1 MKRPQQ
7 QKCVMTRPGLSAAL
21 KWLLMAASVAVCAA
35 EAPWAG
41 APGAAKVLVVTGQV
55 SVLRDSTPW
64 ALNVGAWV
72 QAQQII
78 ISGADGFAV
87 LEVSDGSTFE
97 VYPNSRVTFRSTPGN
112 WKDLVDLWLGRIKV
126 HIQKPGGLPNHNR
139 VHTPTAVISVRG
151 TTFHVS
157 LEDDDDTTLVMV
169 EEGQV
174 AVQHRLLPRG
184 EPKLVNGGEYLRV
197 YKNEPLANKLVD
209 KGSAVKYV
217 LRALSDALYTAVYRT
232 PRVGGGIPGAGT
244 GTVGG
249 TPLPGDVDVGPPPP
263 PDAPPPPPD
272 L

>member
-1 MKRPQQ
+1 MVRL
-7 QKCVMTRPGLSAAL
+7 RLNSAL
-21 KWLLMAASVAVCAA
+21 KWLLVAASVAVCAA
-35 EAPWAG
+35 EVPWAG
-41 APGAAKVLVVTGQV
+41 APGAAKVVVVTGQV
-55 SVLRDSTPW
+55 SVLRDSVPW
-64 ALNVGAWV
+64 ALNAGSWV
-72 QAQQII
+72 QPQQII

-112 WKDLVDLWLGRIKV
+112 WKDLIDLWLGRIKV

-139 VHTPTAVISVRG
+139 IHTPTAVISVRG

-157 LEDDDDTTLVMV
+157 LEDDEDTTMVMV

-197 YKNEPLANKLVD
+197 YKNEPLANKLID
-209 KGSAVKYV
+209 KGSAVKYALRV
-217 LRALSDALYTAVYRT
+217 LTDALYTVVYRT
-232 PRVGGGIPGAGT
+232 PRGSGIPGAGGGGAGA
-244 GTVGG
+244 GT
-249 TPLPGDVDVGPPPP
+249 TLPGDVDVTPPPP
-263 PDAPPPPPD
+263 PPPADTPPPPPN

>member
-1 MKRPQQ
+1 M
-7 QKCVMTRPGLSAAL
+7 VGLRLNSVL
-21 KWLLMAASVAVCAA
+21 NWLLVGASVAVCAA
-35 EAPWAG
+35 EVPWAG
-41 APGAAKVLVVTGQV
+41 APGAAKVVVATGQV
-55 SVLRDSTPW
+55 SVLRDSVPW

-72 QAQQII
+72 QPQQLI

-97 VYPNSRVTFRSTPGN
+97 VYPNSRVTFRSAPGN
-112 WKDLVDLWLGRIKV
+112 WKDMVDLWLGRIKV

-157 LEDDDDTTLVMV
+157 LEDDEDTTMVMV

-184 EPKLVNGGEYLRV
+184 EPKLVNSGEYLRV
-197 YKNEPLANKLVD
+197 YKNEPLANKLID
-209 KGSAVKYV
+209 KGSVVKQA
-217 LRALSDALYTAVYRT
+217 LRSLTDALYTVVYRS
-232 PRVGGGIPGAGT
+232 PRVGGGIPGTGT
-244 GTVGG
+244 GGTGGG
-249 TPLPGDVDVGPPPP
+249 TLPGDPNIGPPPPPPP
-263 PDAPPPPPD
+263 PDAPPPPPG

>member
-1 MKRPQQ
+1 
-7 QKCVMTRPGLSAAL
+7 MTGLRLNSVL
-21 KWLLMAASVAVCAA
+21 KGLLVAASVAVCAA
-35 EAPWAG
+35 EVPWAG
-41 APGAAKVLVVTGQV
+41 APGAAKVVVATGQV
-55 SVLRDSTPW
+55 SVLRDSVSW
-64 ALNVGAWV
+64 ALNVGTWV
-72 QAQQII
+72 QPQQLI

-97 VYPNSRVTFRSTPGN
+97 VYPNSRVTFRSAPGN

-157 LEDDDDTTLVMV
+157 LEDDEDTTMVMV

-209 KGSAVKYV
+209 KGSAVKYA
-217 LRALSDALYTAVYRT
+217 LRLLTDALYTVVNRT
-232 PRVGGGIPGAGT
+232 PRTGGGIPGTSAGGST
-244 GTVGG
+244 GGVT
-249 TPLPGDVDVGPPPP
+249 LPGDPDVGPPPPP

>member
-1 MKRPQQ
+1 MAR
-7 QKCVMTRPGLSAAL
+7 MRLNSAL
-21 KWLLMAASVAVCAA
+21 KWLLAAASVAVCAA
-35 EAPWAG
+35 EVPWAG
-41 APGAAKVLVVTGQV
+41 APGAAKVVVVTGQV
-55 SVLRDSTPW
+55 SVLRDSVSW
-64 ALNVGAWV
+64 ALNAGSWV
-72 QAQQII
+72 QPQQII

-97 VYPNSRVTFRSTPGN
+97 VYPNSRVTFRSAPGN

-157 LEDDDDTTLVMV
+157 LEDDEDTTMVMV

-209 KGSAVKYV
+209 KGSAVKYALRV
-217 LRALSDALYTAVYRT
+217 LTDALYTVVYRS
-232 PRVGGGIPGAGT
+232 PRGGSLPGTGAGGTGGGT
-244 GTVGG
+244 T
-249 TPLPGDVDVGPPPP
+249 LPGDVNVGPPPP
-263 PDAPPPPPD
+263 PPPPDTPPPPPD

>member
-1 MKRPQQ
+1 
-7 QKCVMTRPGLSAAL
+7 MTRPGLSAAL
-21 KWLLMAASVAVCAA
+21 KWLLIAASVAVCTA
-35 EAPWAG
+35 EVPWAG

-64 ALNVGAWV
+64 ALNAGSWV

-112 WKDLVDLWLGRIKV
+112 WKDLIDLWLGRIKV

-197 YKNEPLANKLVD
+197 YKYEPLANRLVD

-244 GTVGG
+244 GTVGS

-263 PDAPPPPPD
+263 PPPPDAPPPPPD